1 MNIDTD
7 RVFSYEE
14 LIKIFD
20 DKEKTGD
27 EWKKF
32 QAYKQYCLNILSKV
46 EDSLMQGETRPLFS
60 FLGNY
65 YGVLGR
71 EGILDFS
78 IRKEKDKATS
88 FGVALTI
95 LEELFEKI
103 ESTFGKESLKP
114 KKEKELLLL
123 GYFDKSVWEQY
134 NTYTINITKKLIVGL
149 HNNNFVE
156 LKKHIGR
163 GGLVHFTA
171 SEEELELF
179 LLTLESLKQE
189 KDFL

>member
-1 MNIDTD
+1 MKIDTNK
-7 RVFSYEE
+7 VFSYEE
-14 LIKIFD
+14 LTKMFD
-20 DKEKTGD
+20 DKEKAGE

-46 EDSLMQGETRPLFS
+46 ESSLIQGETKELFS

-78 IRKEKDKATS
+78 IRKEKDKAIS
-88 FGVALTI
+88 FGVALAI
-95 LEELFEKI
+95 LEELFEKA
-103 ESTFGKESLKP
+103 ESIYGNGSLKP
-114 KKEKELLLL
+114 KKEKELVLL
-123 GYFDKSVWEQY
+123 GYFGRSVWEQY
-134 NTYTINITKKLIVGL
+134 NIYTINITKRLIVGL
-149 HNNNFVE
+149 HNNNFVG
-156 LKKHIGR
+156 LKKYIGR

-179 LLTLESLKQE
+179 LLTLESIKQE